1 MFVTENPSATRSYT
15 SFVLFFSVLL
25 CAIAAAYGAYALRGL
40 HADGAFHLLSLAT
53 GETFLFWE
61 TPRNASYALHQWA
74 TVLAMKLGIDDLIV
88 LARIHGFTMLMTP
101 IVFIALSYF
110 VLPKTQKHLFIF
122 PVFYYLAGVMS
133 GAFSAIGE
141 AQLAGSYFWLLFFT
155 ILFFRTGLL
164 TNILVFVLVLPIFVI
179 HETFVLMAPLLVL
192 ASLYRLLRSKSTND
206 RLYFAALTALL
217 IAVVVVVLSF
227 ILVPK
232 SEYYESRSL
241 SYFSTITSLAFVRS
255 YGYYNPP
262 AILGLI
268 AGFVLLAGTYAR
280 RSGRVK
286 TQRALLIAIA
296 LAALAAAI
304 SPLIAERALSAKL
317 QFDARSY
324 GPILIPPLV
333 LLMAVVSL
341 RAAQAK
347 AYIESGFVAGVVL
360 ALALGQFGWNVAA
373 TNEWRHY
380 ITTFRGLLDEQR
392 GLVTH
397 EQALD
402 ALSPELQRTFVN
414 MSWGWT
420 YPTMSVVLA
429 DDGKVQTIIGNP
441 VSDVKGWEP
450 FDPETLG
457 DELLSSPRLDF
468 SAYLSALADQHA
480 RSSTSSS
487 PAKPDAVES
496 NDTPAE
502 TPQN

>member
-1 MFVTENPSATRSYT
+1 MFVIENSSANRSYT
-15 SFVLFFSVLL
+15 SFVLLFSMLL

-53 GETFLFWE
+53 GEKFLFWE

-74 TVLAMKLGIDDLIV
+74 TILAMKLGVDDLLV
-88 LARIHGFTMLMTP
+88 LARIHGLTMLMTP

-110 VLPKTQKHLFIF
+110 VLPKEYKHLFIF
-122 PVFYYLAGVMS
+122 PVFYYLAGVMA

-155 ILFFRTGLL
+155 ILFFRTGLF
-164 TNILVFVLVLPIFVI
+164 TNLLVFALALPIFVI
-179 HETFVLMAPLLVL
+179 HETFVLMAPFL
-192 ASLYRLLRSKSTND
+192 ALAGLYRLFRSKSTGD

-217 IAVVVVVLSF
+217 IAVTVVVLSF

-241 SYFSTITSLAFVRS
+241 SYFSTITSLAFIRS

-268 AGFVLLAGTYAR
+268 AGFILLVGVYATR
-280 RSGRVK
+280 RGLVK
-286 TQRALLIAIA
+286 VQRILWVVIA
-296 LAALAAAI
+296 LAAVLAAI

-341 RAAQAK
+341 RAAQTK
-347 AYIESGFVAGVVL
+347 AYIESAFVAGVVL
-360 ALALGQFGWNVAA
+360 ALALGQVGWNVAA

-380 ITTFRGLLDEQR
+380 IASFRGLLDDHR
-392 GLVTH
+392 GLLSH
-397 EQALD
+397 EQAL
-402 ALSPELQRTFVN
+402 AELSPESGRQLVN

-420 YPTMSVVLA
+420 YPTMSVLLA
-429 DDGKVQTIIGNP
+429 EQGKVQTIIENP
-441 VSDVKGWEP
+441 DAGEDAWEP
-450 FDPETLG
+450 FDPKTLS
-457 DELLSSPRLDF
+457 DELLNSRRLDF
-468 SAYLSALADQHA
+468 SAYLSALTEQQE
-480 RSSTSSS
+480 RSAESTR
-487 PAKPDAVES
+487 PIKPRPE
-496 NDTPAE
+496 
-502 TPQN
+502 